1 MVDTV
6 ATIHDMDTEV
16 EDMVGME
23 WEDMVVAVD
32 MEDTDV
38 EDMVDMEDT
47 EDTEAADT
55 VVATAWEEAGDVS
68 SLLSIQITLF
78 FLSDVSR
85 RQTHLTL
92 LLSLCCKSNI

>member
-47 EDTEAADT
+47 ED
-55 VVATAWEEAGDVS
+55 VS
-68 SLLSIQITLF
+68 
-78 FLSDVSR
+78 
-85 RQTHLTL
+85 
-92 LLSLCCKSNI
+92 KM